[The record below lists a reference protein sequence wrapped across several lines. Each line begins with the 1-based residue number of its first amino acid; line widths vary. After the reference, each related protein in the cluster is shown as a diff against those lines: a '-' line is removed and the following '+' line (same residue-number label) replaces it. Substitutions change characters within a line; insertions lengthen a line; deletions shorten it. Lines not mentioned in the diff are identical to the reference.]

1 MNGNYYPDYEKQI
14 SKGVIGSNPIQL
26 AILYQT
32 GINKFEIWG
41 ILELTDDVN
50 LNGASMGK
58 LLYPL
63 KIGNERLSG
72 EALAM
77 AA

>member
-1 MNGNYYPDYEKQI
+1 M
-14 SKGVIGSNPIQL
+14 GSNPIQL
-26 AILYQT
+26 FI
-32 GINKFEIWG
+32 INLKYG
-41 ILELTDDVN
+41 GNTELTDNDQ

-58 LLYPL
+58 LLYPF

-72 EALAM
+72 ESLAM

>member
-1 MNGNYYPDYEKQI
+1 LFI
-14 SKGVIGSNPIQL
+14 I
-26 AILYQT
+26 
-32 GINKFEIWG
+32 KFEIWG

-58 LLYPL
+58 LLNPL